1 MEHANGAMLAPAW
14 SFEHTVE
21 AAVGKDLAWRFW
33 TNVSNWAFDTSL
45 EWVRLEPGF
54 VAGAKGVTKQ
64 RGADPVEWS
73 IREVE
78 DGHATIEMTF
88 PGALV
93 SFRWTFEAMGPGRT
107 RMTQVVALSGPKA
120 EGFSEM
126 AEGHL
131 AKGIPEG
138 MRKLVEEV
146 ERTARLALQP

>member
-1 MEHANGAMLAPAW
+1 M
-14 SFEHTVE
+14 
-21 AAVGKDLAWRFW
+21 
-33 TNVSNWAFDTSL
+33 SNWAFDTSL